1 MHPDGQTVAPGTPF
15 STPFI
20 FLPTIAPLYT
30 MAAYIPDYIQSMT
43 KDEFK
48 SRYAAFSAYEEKPDA
63 DATTLRRTMAELV
76 VAAHHLYEDH
86 TGNGDDL
93 LDKIRAKLHL
103 EDPELDVDVVRHSLQ
118 LYVIDLV
125 TAITMLYTYEDLCI
139 YGI

>member
-1 MHPDGQTVAPGTPF
+1 
-15 STPFI
+15 
-20 FLPTIAPLYT
+20 

-48 SRYAAFSAYEEKPDA
+48 RLYAAFSAYEEKPDA
-63 DATTLRRTMAELV
+63 DADTLRRTMAELV
-76 VAAHHLYEDH
+76 VAAHHLYEDS
-86 TGNGDDL
+86 NSDGDDL
-93 LDKIRAKLHL
+93 LDKIRAKLRL
-103 EDPELDVDVVRHSLQ
+103 EDPVLDIDVVRHSLQ